1 MSSAFKTSAP
11 PLTFPAVRTKP
22 PAPCWKRLRGCG
34 GCFCAANAERW
45 IPRGGWRT
53 RYPEI
58 IEAKR
63 AKEARIELEEQRRRE
78 EEDRMLREI
87 EDELNVS
94 LEELEMEDFDERNIA

>member
-1 MSSAFKTSAP
+1 MWWVF
-11 PLTFPAVRTKP
+11 
-22 PAPCWKRLRGCG
+22 LRGQ
-34 GCFCAANAERW
+34 
-45 IPRGGWRT
+45 RGAMDPARRLEDHP

-58 IEAKR
+58 IESKR

-87 EDELNVS
+87 EEELNVS

>member
-1 MSSAFKTSAP
+1 MGVSA
-11 PLTFPAVRTKP
+11 R
-22 PAPCWKRLRGCG
+22 RL
-34 GCFCAANAERW
+34 EDH
-45 IPRGGWRT
+45 PR
-53 RYPEI
+53 YHEI

-63 AKEARIELEEQRRRE
+63 AKEAWIKLEEQQRRE